1 MKNKE
6 HGIQMPGLPSAGS
19 PLMASQ
25 LICVLVDHMAA
36 KGDFEVTPGS
46 LGEFQ
51 DCLGFEFGE
60 TSSAEEIN
68 PVAKAAMQGGNAAA
82 FVEVEKE
89 HCPYPA
95 GSIEAE
101 AWTAAF
107 LEKRGEA

>member
-6 HGIQMPGLPSAGS
+6 QGIQMPGLPAPGS
-19 PLMASQ
+19 TLMASQ
-25 LICVLVDHMAA
+25 LICVLVDQMAA

-60 TSSAEEIN
+60 MTTTEDIN
-68 PVAKAAMQGGNAAA
+68 PVAKAAMQGGNAAGFA
-82 FVEVEKE
+82 EVEKE

-95 GSIEAE
+95 GSLEAE